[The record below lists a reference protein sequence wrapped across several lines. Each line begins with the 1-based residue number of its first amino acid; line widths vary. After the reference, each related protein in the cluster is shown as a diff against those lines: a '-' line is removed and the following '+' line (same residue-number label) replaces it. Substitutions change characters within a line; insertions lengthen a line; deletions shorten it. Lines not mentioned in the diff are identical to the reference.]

1 LSDIFLSYASE
12 DLERIKPLANALQA
26 QGWTVF
32 YDRTIPPGKT
42 WRQVIGK
49 HLDECHCIV
58 VAWSTY
64 SVDSH
69 WVCEE
74 ADIGREENRL
84 IPIKLD
90 DVKSQLGFR
99 SIQSADL
106 TGWRGDTQ
114 AFGYLALCEQLSE
127 HLGQVDSSTKSTK
140 TASPLIYTASLIE
153 PDMVRLPAGIF
164 NMGSNNREEYEKPL
178 HTVRLKSFAIARY
191 PVTFDEYDQF
201 VLDSS
206 DQDLPDDKGW
216 GRGKRPVINVS
227 WNDAMAYANW
237 LKAKTGKPY
246 RLPTE
251 AEWEYAARAG
261 TSSDYYWGQGN
272 IKDFAWFTENSGGKT
287 QPVGEKKPNA
297 FDLHDMSG
305 NVWEWVQDHWHE
317 NYDHA
322 PGDGTAWLTDKD
334 SSSRVLR
341 GGSWFDIARYLRS
354 ADRHKLTL
362 DSCFSYVG
370 FRLAQN

>member
-1 LSDIFLSYASE
+1 MSDIFLSYASE

-49 HLDECHCIV
+49 HLDECRCIV
-58 VAWSTY
+58 VAWSKH
-64 SVDSH
+64 SVESH

-90 DVKSQLGFR
+90 DVKSPLGFR

-106 TGWRGDTQ
+106 TGWNSDKQT
-114 AFGYLALCEQLSE
+114 FGYLALCEQLSE
-127 HLGQVDSSTKSTK
+127 YLGQVDPSTKQTETAFST
-140 TASPLIYTASLIE
+140 SIIE
-153 PDMVRLPAGIF
+153 PDMVRLSAGVF
-164 NMGSNNREEYEKPL
+164 SMGNNYGEQNEKPL

-201 VLDSS
+201 VLGSS
-206 DQDLPDDKGW
+206 DQDLPDDNGW

-237 LKAKTGKPY
+237 LKEKTGKPY

-251 AEWEYAARAG
+251 AEWEYAAR
-261 TSSDYYWGQGN
+261 WRE
-272 IKDFAWFTENSGGKT
+272 KTEC
-287 QPVGEKKPNA
+287 V
-297 FDLHDMSG
+297 
-305 NVWEWVQDHWHE
+305 
-317 NYDHA
+317 
-322 PGDGTAWLTDKD
+322 
-334 SSSRVLR
+334 
-341 GGSWFDIARYLRS
+341 
-354 ADRHKLTL
+354 
-362 DSCFSYVG
+362 
-370 FRLAQN
+370 